1 MITLGR
7 TLIDFKDD
15 PRIEQ
20 NSMDNIIY
28 GEAKKG
34 HLRKKK
40 KKKQEWEKM

>member
-20 NSMDNIIY
+20 KSMDNIIY

-40 KKKQEWEKM
+40 NEEWEKM